1 MSDVKAATH
10 VGTPSSSASRPSP
23 ILPWLG
29 RMLRSAWR
37 MWFFA
42 GVIVAWWFLSAN
54 STSTFFPP
62 LKDIV
67 HMLWDMWIVGGSA
80 QTLKP
85 SLVHF
90 VVGYGISSVLG
101 IAVGVLLWKLPRTV
115 TAVSPL
121 LYFIYV
127 IPAAAILPA
136 IAALM
141 GYGMKMKVTI
151 IVLAAVWPT
160 LLNTLDGMRSID
172 PIRLDSAKVMHMS
185 GLHTVRSVVI
195 PNAMPQ
201 IMAGLR
207 NSLQVAVIMMV
218 VSELIAS
225 TSGIGFFILDAQ
237 QRFAITEMWTG
248 VIVLALVGSVLTFLF
263 VAVERVVLRWYLLA
277 RAVER
282 KS

>member
-1 MSDVKAATH
+1 MSDTK
-10 VGTPSSSASRPSP
+10 VGTPSTSASRTSP
-23 ILPWLG
+23 ILRRLG
-29 RMLRSAWR
+29 RVLRFAWR
-37 MWFFA
+37 VWFFV
-42 GVIVAWWFLSAN
+42 GLIVLWWFLSAN

-67 HMLWDMWIVGGSA
+67 HMLYEMWIVGDSA

-85 SLVHF
+85 SLGHF
-90 VVGYGISSVLG
+90 VVGYAISSVLG
-101 IAVGVLLWKLPRTV
+101 IAAGVLLWKLPRTV

-141 GYGMKMKVTI
+141 GYDMKMKVTI

-248 VIVLALVGSVLTFLF
+248 VIVLALVGCVLTLLF

>member
-1 MSDVKAATH
+1 MSDTKVATLVAAVSPTAA
-10 VGTPSSSASRPSP
+10 GSKP
-23 ILPWLG
+23 ILRRLG
-29 RMLRSAWR
+29 RVLKSAWR
-37 MWFFA
+37 LWFFA
-42 GVIVAWWFLSAN
+42 GLIVLWWFLSAN

-67 HMLWDMWIVGGSA
+67 HTFYKMWIVGDSA
-80 QTLKP
+80 QTLRP
-85 SLVHF
+85 SLGHF
-90 VVGYGISSVLG
+90 VVGYAISSVLG
-101 IAVGVLLWKLPRTV
+101 IAAGVLLWKLPRTV

-136 IAALM
+136 VAALM

-185 GLHTVRSVVI
+185 LLHTVRSVVI

-248 VIVLALVGSVLTFLF
+248 VIVLALVGCVLTLLF